1 MREQFKSKKFQ
12 QKTLDLIERANAIIE
27 EYVGQGFVLTLRQ
40 LYYQFVAR
48 VIIENSVASYKR
60 LGSILNDARLA
71 GLVDWEHIE
80 DRTRSLR
87 THASWDSPSDIIA
100 GAAYS
105 YREDIWR
112 DQIWRPEVWIEKD
125 ALLGVI
131 EGVCRE
137 FRVPYFAHRGN
148 NSQSEQYKAG
158 KRYAEMLE
166 AGFQPVVLHLCDHDP
181 NGIDMSRDNTERLA
195 LFAGEPIQLRR
206 IALNLDQVQHYSL
219 PPNPAKDTDSRYE
232 SYVEQFGTECWELD
246 ALDPTVIASLVRNEL
261 RMLIDHNLWDA
272 ALEQEERNRSLL
284 SKASANWAMVEKS
297 MVEKSLD
304 E

>member
-1 MREQFKSKKFQ
+1 MREAFINKKFQ
-12 QKTLDLIERANAIIE
+12 KKTLDLIDRANAIIE
-27 EYVGQGFVLTLRQ
+27 EYVEQGFVLTLRQ

-48 VIIENSVASYKR
+48 LIIENSVASYKR

-71 GLVDWEHIE
+71 GHVDWNHIE
-80 DRTRSLR
+80 DRTRNLR
-87 THASWDSPSDIIA
+87 THAAWDDPADIIKS
-100 GAAYS
+100 AASS

-131 EGVCRE
+131 ESVCTE

-158 KRYAEMLE
+158 KRYAAMLE
-166 AGFQPVVLHLCDHDP
+166 DGFQPVVLHLCDHDP

-206 IALNLDQVQHYSL
+206 IALNLSQVQQYRL

-246 ALDPTVIASLVRNEL
+246 ALDPTVIANLVRAEL
-261 RMLIDHNLWDA
+261 EELIDRRQWNA

-284 SKASANWAMVEKS
+284 SKASANWAT
-297 MVEKSLD
+297 VEKSLQ
-304 E
+304 